1 MHYSDFIMGKGVLG
15 TVLHI
20 VPHTL
25 TRDKITVTQ
34 TLEWLIALIDKQR
47 VEREDYYHLAIYEY
61 TVE

>member
-1 MHYSDFIMGKGVLG
+1 MGKGVLG

-25 TRDKITVTQ
+25 TCDKITVTQ